1 MWFNRMDGKPG
12 KTLLW
17 FLRQEHLVQPNAK
30 VLLED
35 TPAETGR
42 RGDGRDAGAW
52 LGKCKGSI

>member
-1 MWFNRMDGKPG
+1 MDGKPG